1 MKHNVLRVLLTV
13 CLLCALMIPV
23 FAEHYDSEAGWKVTF
38 TSGGKLEPNFK
49 ASDFNDPVSKL
60 QPGDDVDF
68 TVSVVHSNDASAAW
82 YMTNAVKESL
92 EDAHNASD
100 GAYSY
105 KLTYSGPGGSKTI
118 FDSATVG
125 GTDENGLYD
134 ATENMEEDIFLDNL
148 ANGQSG
154 TVTLNVKL
162 EGESQGNAYQDA
174 EAIVL
179 LDFAVEPAAT
189 TPVSPSASPA
199 VSPTPTPRTTTVVK
213 TGDET
218 NTMPLLVVM
227 GISGLILL
235 ALAIYGVNAR
245 KKMGKGG
252 A

>member
-1 MKHNVLRVLLTV
+1 MKHNVIRVLMTI

-23 FAEHYDSEAGWKVTF
+23 FAERYPSEPGWTVTF
-38 TSGGKLEPNFK
+38 TSAGKLEPNFK
-49 ASDFNDPVSKL
+49 ASDFNDPVSML
-60 QPGDDVDF
+60 QPGDQVDF
-68 TVSVVHSNDASAAW
+68 TVSVIHSYDQASAW
-82 YMTNAVKESL
+82 YMTNEVAKSL
-92 EDAHNASD
+92 EEAHNATD

-105 KLTYSGPGGSKTI
+105 LLTYSGPGGDKT
-118 FDSATVG
+118 
-125 GTDENGLYD
+125 LYD
-134 ATENMEEDIFLDNL
+134 SKKLGGRGVDDGLEEANAFLEEDIFLDNL
-148 ANGQSG
+148 TKGQSG
-154 TVTLNVKL
+154 EVTLTVTL
-162 EGESQGNAYQDA
+162 EGESQINSYQDA

-179 LDFAVEPAAT
+179 LDFAVEPTAAT
-189 TPVSPSASPA
+189 PVSPA

-218 NTMPLLVVM
+218 NMVPLLVAM